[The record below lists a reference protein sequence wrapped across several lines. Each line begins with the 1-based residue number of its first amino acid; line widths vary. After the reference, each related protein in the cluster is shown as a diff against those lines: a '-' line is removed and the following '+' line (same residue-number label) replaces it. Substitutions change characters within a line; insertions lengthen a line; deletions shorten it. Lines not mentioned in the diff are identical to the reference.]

1 MKILIETPIAN
12 NYLEVFSRFNVTL
25 FKALKP
31 PLTDIDVTRFD
42 GCAVGDEV
50 HLSVRLLQVIKQ
62 EWKNKITSAHQNDN
76 EISFTDE
83 GLVIPA
89 PMRSWKH
96 VHTVRKVDN
105 NHCVVVDDIDYTCGF
120 VLLDQLLYPVLWSMF
135 KARGPV
141 YIRELS

>member
-1 MKILIETPIAN
+1 MKILIETPIAKN
-12 NYLEVFSRFNVTL
+12 FLEVFSLFNVKL

-31 PLTDIDVTRFD
+31 PLTDIDVIRFD

-50 HLSVRLLQVIKQ
+50 HLQVKLLYLIKQ
-62 EWKNKITSAHQNDN
+62 NWKNKITSAHQNDH
-76 EISFTDE
+76 EASFTDE
-83 GLVIPA
+83 GLVIPT

-96 VHTVRKVDN
+96 VHTVRKVDDD
-105 NHCVVVDDIDYTCGF
+105 HCVVVDDIDYTCGSEI
-120 VLLDQLLYPVLWSMF
+120 LDRMLYPVLWSMF